1 MSCCQ
6 PNISFTIDSGSRV
19 GCHLT
24 GTDVLT
30 TSWSLHSV
38 LFSHAAMQF
47 ATEHQALAVSSS
59 RFLMNNLE
67 ADQCI
72 MDVSVPR
79 GSFQC

>member
-1 MSCCQ
+1 ML
-6 PNISFTIDSGSRV
+6 TASR
-19 GCHLT
+19 
-24 GTDVLT
+24 
-30 TSWSLHSV
+30 SLHSV

-59 RFLMNNLE
+59 RFLMSNLE

-72 MDVSVPR
+72 MDVFVPR

>member
-1 MSCCQ
+1 
-6 PNISFTIDSGSRV
+6 
-19 GCHLT
+19 
-24 GTDVLT
+24 VLT
-30 TSWSLHSV
+30 ASRSLHSV
-38 LFSHAAMQF
+38 LFFHAAMQF

-59 RFLMNNLE
+59 RFFMNNLE

>member
-1 MSCCQ
+1 MLT
-6 PNISFTIDSGSRV
+6 ISQ
-19 GCHLT
+19 
-24 GTDVLT
+24 
-30 TSWSLHSV
+30 SLHSV
-38 LFSHAAMQF
+38 LFSHAGMQF

>member
-1 MSCCQ
+1 
-6 PNISFTIDSGSRV
+6 
-19 GCHLT
+19 
-24 GTDVLT
+24 
-30 TSWSLHSV
+30 
-38 LFSHAAMQF
+38 MQF